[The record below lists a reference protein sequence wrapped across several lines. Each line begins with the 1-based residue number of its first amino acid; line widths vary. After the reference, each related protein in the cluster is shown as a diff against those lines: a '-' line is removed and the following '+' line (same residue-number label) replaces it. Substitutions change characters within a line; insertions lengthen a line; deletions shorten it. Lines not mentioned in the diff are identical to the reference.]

1 MTEVLLV
8 DIDDGVAVVTLHR
21 PEVRN
26 ALNAALRTAA
36 VRAMAQLDGRDDV
49 RAIVLTGT
57 DPAFTAG
64 LDLKELSGPDAPDAA
79 AGVRELLLG
88 DRGPFGLLRTPVIGA
103 INGPAVTGGLEIA
116 LACDF
121 LVASERA
128 RFADTHA
135 RVGIMPGWGLTV
147 LLPEAVG
154 YRRAKELSTTGNFL
168 DATTALEWGL
178 VNHVVSHDELLPFC
192 RKLGHDIASVE
203 RRAVERMLQTYD
215 EGSRLDGAGAWA
227 LEAEVSNAWQG
238 AGLDPETIE
247 RNRQAVVARG
257 RTQL

>member
-88 DRGPFGLLRTPVIGA
+88 DRGPFGLMRTPVIGA

-135 RVGIMPGWGLTV
+135 RVGIMPGWGLSIRLV
-147 LLPEAVG
+147 EAVG
-154 YRRAKELSTTGNFL
+154 LRRARQMSTTGNYV
-168 DATTALEWGL
+168 DASTALAWGL
-178 VNHVVSHDELLPFC
+178 VNEVVPHEGLLP
-192 RKLGHDIASVE
+192 RALELARDIASNDPRAVAHIRE
-203 RRAVERMLQTYD
+203 TMRLTSEHPGDDAWEIEAARSREWFADFDPAALATRRA
-215 EGSRLDGAGAWA
+215 A
-227 LEAEVSNAWQG
+227 
-238 AGLDPETIE
+238 IE
-247 RNRQAVVARG
+247 ARG
-257 RTQL
+257 RSQT